1 MSCKVNT
8 VIKIYKRNSSKE
20 NPSENF
26 VLPFYMDVYSSI
38 LTNKYIIKITL
49 NLFSLSACASVLEHE
64 LRIVV
69 FMFIYFSTVYF
80 CIMMLFFLLRIKDV
94 YINKIYSFFGKVRA
108 R

>member
-49 NLFSLSACASVLEHE
+49 NLFSLSACASVLEHDFE
-64 LRIVV
+64 LHIVV

-80 CIMMLFFLLRIKDV
+80 CIMMLFFLLRIRDV
-94 YINKIYSFFGKVRA
+94 YI
-108 R
+108 